1 MIKTSMT
8 LIFILIFLLAIFT
21 FAFMVLFQEAKI
33 GVTVATSYW
42 KSFRAMWDELI
53 P

>member
-1 MIKTSMT
+1 MMTS
-8 LIFILIFLLAIFT
+8 LFRNQIFILSILA
-21 FAFMVLFQEAKI
+21 FAFMVLFQEVKI
-33 GVTVATSYW
+33 NTTVATEYW

>member
-1 MIKTSMT
+1 MIITSMT
-8 LIFILIFLLAIFT
+8 LIFILIFLLAIFA
-21 FAFMVLFQEAKI
+21 FAFMVLFQEVKT
-33 GVTVATSYW
+33 GVTIATEYW